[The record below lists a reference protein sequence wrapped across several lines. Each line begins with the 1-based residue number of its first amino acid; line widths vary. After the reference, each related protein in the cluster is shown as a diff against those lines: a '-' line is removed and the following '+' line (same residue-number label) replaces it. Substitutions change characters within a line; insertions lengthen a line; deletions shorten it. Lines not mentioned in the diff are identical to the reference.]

1 MIVLPLRADSEC
13 DDYIV
18 VRGGRPTGA
27 AAVLGRPTP
36 FVGRAEEL
44 GTLAAIIEQA
54 IRGRTARAAL
64 VTAEGGLGKSRLAHE
79 LVSSLLRRQ
88 RDVEIWSVRADAA
101 HAGSPL
107 GLLAHLIRGALGMES
122 PAPLEKRRALLRT
135 RIGERV
141 PPHDLARVVEF
152 VGELIGVPAAEP
164 LSTPLRCARRD
175 PFLLG
180 DHIRRA
186 CADLI
191 VRTCERS
198 PLVILIDDAQAADAS
213 TLVFCDALLRQLS
226 DLPLALIVLARPEV
240 QRMHVLRSEAVAAL
254 RLPPLCEDDAERLVR
269 HVLGPVASAETVASI
284 VARARGNLLCLEEL
298 VRAAADGSDAP
309 ASVHDSARAR
319 LERVPAPA
327 RSLLGAAS
335 VLGQGF
341 SLAGLCALT
350 GNAAT
355 DLFAPLTTLEASEIL
370 VRSIGAETRWMFGHS
385 QLREAAYAAIALPE
399 RTTLHRRAA
408 DWMEASGSTDVAA
421 LADHAEHAGERARAA
436 RWWLRAA
443 EQGLAGNDFEAAL
456 AHVARGIACGAEG
469 EDLAR
474 LRLCEA
480 EAHEWREH
488 NLEVAR
494 CAAEAMSSA
503 RAGSS
508 IWLAALAKAAT
519 AALML
524 GHQDRLIALAEQLPR
539 LPRKLPTPMHVV
551 ASARMAALLLRS
563 GRADLAEPLF
573 DDLDSLDDLAV
584 ALKPEVRGWI
594 DHALA
599 WRALFDGDIGAALMQ
614 DEASGDSFELA
625 GDLRNACQQQAG
637 AAYELMEMGAYA
649 EAERSFRSAIGHAE
663 RLGLES
669 VSTMAHHNLGLV
681 LAHTGKLEEAR
692 EVEVHA
698 SAVYAARGNTR
709 KQCICNIY
717 LSIIEALA
725 GDDVAAETWARRALS
740 LAGDA
745 SMRAFSSA
753 VLSQA
758 LLVRGEVDEALEQAR
773 AAVALLDGGTVEEGE
788 ARIRLA
794 HAEALEAKGLHAEAR
809 RAIAKARARLLE
821 RAACISDLGLRG
833 GFLWRVAENAY
844 TLALARQWLGEERL
858 A

>member
-1 MIVLPLRADSEC
+1 
-13 DDYIV
+13 
-18 VRGGRPTGA
+18 
-27 AAVLGRPTP
+27 
-36 FVGRAEEL
+36 VGRAEEL
-44 GTLAAIIEQA
+44 GTLAAIVEQG

-64 VTAEGGLGKSRLAHE
+64 VTAEGGLGKSRLAQE
-79 LVSSLLRRQ
+79 LVSSLSRRQ
-88 RDVEIWSVRADAA
+88 RDVEIWSVRAEAA

-141 PPHDLARVVEF
+141 SPHDLARLVEF

-191 VRTCERS
+191 AQSCERR
-198 PLVILIDDAQAADAS
+198 PLLVIIDDAHAADAA
-213 TLVFCDALLRQLS
+213 TLSFCDALLRQFS
-226 DLPLALIVLARPEV
+226 DLPLALIVLGRSEV
-240 QRMHVLRSEAVAAL
+240 QRMQVLRSETVAAL
-254 RLPPLCEDDAERLVR
+254 RLPPLAEDDAERLVR
-269 HVLGPVASAETVASI
+269 HVLGSAASTDSVAFI
-284 VARARGNLLCLEEL
+284 VARGGGNPLCLEEL

-309 ASVHDSARAR
+309 DSVHDSARTR
-319 LERVPAPA
+319 LERVPAGA

-335 VLGQGF
+335 VLGQSF
-341 SLAGLCALT
+341 SLTGLCALT
-350 GNAAT
+350 GGAAT
-355 DLFAPLTTLEASEIL
+355 DLFAPLTELEASEIL
-370 VRSIGAETRWMFGHS
+370 VRNVGTETRWMFGHS
-385 QLREAAYAAIALPE
+385 LLREAAYAAITLPE
-399 RTTLHRRAA
+399 RVTLHRRAA

-421 LADHAEHAGERARAA
+421 LADHAERAGERARAA

-456 AHVARGIACGAEG
+456 AHVARGVACGAGG

-480 EAHEWREH
+480 EAHEWREQ
-488 NLEVAR
+488 NLDVAR

-503 RAGSS
+503 RACSS
-508 IWLAALAKAAT
+508 IWMAALAKEAT
-519 AALML
+519 AALTL
-524 GHQDRLIALAEQLPR
+524 GHHDRLITLAEQLPR

-551 ASARMAALLLRS
+551 TTARMAALLLRS
-563 GRADLAEPLF
+563 GRPDLAEPLY

-649 EAERSFRSAIGHAE
+649 EAERSFRSAIAHAE

-669 VSTMAHHNLGLV
+669 VSTMSRHNLGLV
-681 LAHTGKLEEAR
+681 LAHSGKLDEAR
-692 EVEVHA
+692 ELELQA
-698 SAVYAARGNTR
+698 AAVYAARGNTR
-709 KQCICNIY
+709 KQCFCNIY

-725 GDDVAAETWARRALS
+725 GDAEAAEAAARWAVS
-740 LAGDA
+740 LAQDA
-745 SMRAFSSA
+745 SLRSFSLA

-758 LLVRGEVDEALEQAR
+758 LLVQGRVDEALEQAR

-788 ARIRLA
+788 SRIRLA

-809 RAIAKARARLLE
+809 RAIARARARLLE
-821 RAACISDLGLRG
+821 RAGCISDLGLRG